1 LPQGVSGRSFRG
13 AVVSSEVVVGVFWD
27 VISIGDHSIELR
39 PLGRRA
45 LVLHRDE
52 VEAVEF
58 ERQWA
63 PPFWVKT
70 VIRFRFDDGAYA
82 PKVVVAI
89 RTQAIRA
96 ALTASGWPVTQVQ
109 VGSTEPRIVRPSRE
123 PRGQDS

>member
-1 LPQGVSGRSFRG
+1 VPQGVSRRSFRG
-13 AVVSSEVVVGVFWD
+13 GVVSSEGVVGVFWD
-27 VISIGDHSIELR
+27 VICIGDHSIELR
-39 PLGRRA
+39 PLGRRD

-89 RTQAIRA
+89 QTRAVRA
-96 ALTASGWPVTQVQ
+96 ALTEFGWPVTRVQ
-109 VGSTEPRIVRPSRE
+109 FGSSEPRTVRPPRE
-123 PRGQDS
+123 PRGQGS